1 MFSRGGPEEVFTK
14 GGDEPEAGVAP
25 RVWDMKRVEQV
36 QEVIDRFY
44 LDCKAVPE
52 PP

>member
-1 MFSRGGPEEVFTK
+1 MTDSFLRGVFTK

-25 RVWDMKRVEQV
+25 PVWDMKRFEQV
-36 QEVIDRFY
+36 QEVIDRFD
-44 LDCKAVPE
+44 LDCKVIPE